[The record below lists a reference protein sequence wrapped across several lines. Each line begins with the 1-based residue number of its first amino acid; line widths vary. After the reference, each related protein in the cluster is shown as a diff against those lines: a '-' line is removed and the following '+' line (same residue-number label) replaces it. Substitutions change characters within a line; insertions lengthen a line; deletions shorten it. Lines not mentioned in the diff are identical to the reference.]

1 MGVTIFFRVLFF
13 LVIMIFLLWILTLNF
28 LMLTGAILPP
38 DNGTVGVLFTM
49 IIVFYLWVRCVI
61 ALSREISMLIQV
73 IFSIFPQLK
82 QPNMTSSNIFSMLLI
97 LLISLVFSSPI
108 SWYYT
113 SQKNNFD
120 LQRKLRWHI
129 EQMNS
134 IQQNISEEQSAF
146 TQDINLLKKHGFR
159 PLFTE
164 EYNFSIRIEDKKVF
178 YYVISKNEQLH
189 SYIGGVF
196 LVPTTEN
203 NNNKNQGEMIY
214 KKIICAAKSPGG
226 IRPVAPVTKYN
237 VPICSSNTI
246 QVNLDDNLVLAINR
260 AQKAYYSQK
269 KTFANSLEQLDIG
282 VPSESPSHIP
292 GVTKFTLS
300 IRTTPT
306 ATFTY
311 GKALGTYPSS
321 YIGAV
326 FVVPNKTKGNSKTLE
341 ILCKHPPEYNKT
353 QANLADPIYKDGR
366 LLCASNDTKLE

>member
-1 MGVTIFFRVLFF
+1 
-13 LVIMIFLLWILTLNF
+13 
-28 LMLTGAILPP
+28 
-38 DNGTVGVLFTM
+38 
-49 IIVFYLWVRCVI
+49 
-61 ALSREISMLIQV
+61 
-73 IFSIFPQLK
+73 
-82 QPNMTSSNIFSMLLI
+82 MTSSKIFSMLLI
-97 LLISLVFSSPI
+97 LLISLGVSCPV

-120 LQRKLRWHI
+120 LQIKVRWHM
-129 EQMNS
+129 EKMNS
-134 IQQNISEEQSAF
+134 TQERIYEEQSAF
-146 TQDINLLKKHGFR
+146 TQDINLLKEHGFG
-159 PLFTE
+159 PLLTE
-164 EYNFSIRIEDKKVF
+164 EYTFSIRMEPKKIL
-178 YYVISKNEQLH
+178 YYAISQNEQLH

-196 LVPTTEN
+196 LVPKTESN
-203 NNNKNQGEMIY
+203 SNKNQGELIS
-214 KKIICAAKSPGG
+214 KKIICAANSLGK
-226 IRPVAPVTKYN
+226 IRPADPVTKYN
-237 VPICSSNTI
+237 VPICSSNTT
-246 QVNLDDNLVLAINR
+246 QVDLDENLVLAINR

-292 GVTKFTLS
+292 GVRKFTLS

-311 GKALGTYPSS
+311 GKALGTYPLS

-341 ILCKHPPEYNKT
+341 IVCQHPPQYNKT

>member
-1 MGVTIFFRVLFF
+1 MVLKIFFRLLFF
-13 LVIMIFLLWILTLNF
+13 LVIMIFLLWILTVDF

-49 IIVFYLWVRCVI
+49 IILFYLWVRCVI

-73 IFSIFPQLK
+73 IFSMFPQLK
-82 QPNMTSSNIFSMLLI
+82 QPTMTSSNIFSMLLI
-97 LLISLVFSSPI
+97 LLISLGFSGPV

-120 LQRKLRWHI
+120 LQRKLGWHI

-134 IQQNISEEQSAF
+134 TQKKISEEQSAF

-159 PLFTE
+159 PLITDD
-164 EYNFSIRIEDKKVF
+164 YTFSLRIEHKKVF
-178 YYVISKNEQLH
+178 YYAIAKNEQLH

-203 NNNKNQGEMIY
+203 QNNKNQGEMIY
-214 KKIICAAKSPGG
+214 KTIICVAKSPGE
-226 IRPVAPVTKYN
+226 IRPVDPVTKYN
-237 VPICSSNTI
+237 VPICSSNTT
-246 QVNLDDNLVLAINR
+246 QVNLDENLVLAINR

-269 KTFANSLEQLDIG
+269 KTFANSLEQLDVG
-282 VPSESPSHIP
+282 FPSESPSNIP
-292 GVTKFTLS
+292 GVRKFTLS

-311 GKALGTYPSS
+311 GKGLGTYASS

-341 ILCKHPPEYNKT
+341 IVCQHPPQYNKT
-353 QANLADPIYKDGR
+353 QANLADPIYKDGK